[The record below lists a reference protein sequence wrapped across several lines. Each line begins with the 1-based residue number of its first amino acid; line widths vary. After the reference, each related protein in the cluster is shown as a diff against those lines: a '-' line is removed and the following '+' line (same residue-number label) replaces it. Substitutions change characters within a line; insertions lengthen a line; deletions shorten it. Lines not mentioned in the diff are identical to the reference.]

1 MRAPEEVYKAQ
12 QGGAPRAA
20 EELTREERSAARQ
33 KRKRA
38 GKKQKAHQ
46 VGLCLVCR
54 DSQVLCS
61 SILHKHD
68 ALMNALDVI
77 AKIAA
82 VLVVNHL
89 GKTPNLT
96 ASWLVLCCNQA
107 CIWTIAA
114 VILRTNKSSLLSS
127 HAQMYYTLQQCWQS
141 QDGFRMSPCL
151 DVLNT
156 QNNGTYND
164 C

>member
-12 QGGAPRAA
+12 EGGAPRAA

-46 VGLCLVCR
+46 VGMCLTCR
-54 DSQVLCS
+54 HSQVLCS

-68 ALMNALDVI
+68 AVMNALHVI

-82 VLVVNHL
+82 VLVVNQL

-107 CIWTIAA
+107 CILTRAA
-114 VILRTNKSSLLSS
+114 VILRTNKSSLSSS
-127 HAQMYYTLQQCWQS
+127 HAQTYDTLQQCWP
-141 QDGFRMSPCL
+141 GFRMWPCL
-151 DVLNT
+151 HVLNT
-156 QNNGTYND
+156 QNNGTACSYND